1 MDPKAF
7 WQSLEAAEKARRERE
22 HLTREAKVR
31 PQFRVA
37 SNDEPEPTTA
47 PRTILRA
54 RSLNQTEQGK

>member
-31 PQFRVA
+31 PQYRAA
-37 SNDEPEPTTA
+37 SNDEPTFRSIEALANEEARQIVRTA
-47 PRTILRA
+47 
-54 RSLNQTEQGK
+54 